1 MPSPPSRPLV
11 RGLATAGALAA
22 LAAFLASRYGGPQY
36 LYALLFGIALN
47 FLRDD
52 ERFRPGIECASR
64 AVLRT
69 GVALLGLRITLGQV
83 AELGWTTVL
92 LLVAAIISTIGFTAL
107 LSRRLRRPAAEGVLV
122 GGAVAI
128 CGASAALA
136 LAAVLPRSERLPRFT
151 LLTVVGVTALSTL
164 AMILYPALASALALA
179 DRDAGI
185 FLGGTIHD
193 VAQVVG
199 AGYMISPLAGDTAT
213 LVKLL
218 RVALLVPVVLACS
231 IVYRGPSA
239 EPRAPLLPWFLL
251 LFAALVLLRSSAVL
265 PPSWIDL
272 GGELSRACLLTAI
285 AGLGLKTSFQELATL
300 GWQPILLLLGATLF
314 LALFVLAALSL
325 AGTAQFGA
333 WHLSVQ

>member
-1 MPSPPSRPLV
+1 MSSPVNPPLRGAMP
-11 RGLATAGALAA
+11 GLATAGALAA
-22 LAAFLASRYGGPQY
+22 LAAFLSSRYGGPQY

-47 FLRDD
+47 FLR
-52 ERFRPGIECASR
+52 ESARYRPGIDFASR
-64 AVLRT
+64 GVLRF
-69 GVALLGLRITLGQV
+69 GVALLGLRITLSQV
-83 AELGWTTVL
+83 AELGWPTVL
-92 LLVAAIISTIGFTAL
+92 LLVAAIALTIGFTVL
-107 LSRRLRRPAAEGVLV
+107 LSRRLQRPAAEGVLV

-136 LAAVLPRSERLPRFT
+136 LAAVLPRNERFARFT

-164 AMILYPALASALALA
+164 AMIFYPALASSLHLG
-179 DRDAGI
+179 DREAGL

-231 IVYRGPSA
+231 LVYRESSK
-239 EPRAPLLPWFLL
+239 ESRTPLLPWFLL
-251 LFAALVLLRSSAVL
+251 LFAAFVLLRSSVTL
-265 PPSWIDL
+265 PSELIGF

-285 AGLGLKTSFQELATL
+285 AGLGLKTSFQELVTL
-300 GWQPILLLLGATLF
+300 GWRPIVLLLGATVF
-314 LALFVLAALSL
+314 LALVVLLSL
-325 AGTAQFGA
+325 LLFAVAQ
-333 WHLSVQ
+333 